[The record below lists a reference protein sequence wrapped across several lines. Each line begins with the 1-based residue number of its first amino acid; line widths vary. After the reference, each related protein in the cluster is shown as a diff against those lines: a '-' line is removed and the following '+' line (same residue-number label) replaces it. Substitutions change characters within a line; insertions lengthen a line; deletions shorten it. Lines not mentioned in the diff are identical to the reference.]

1 MTLIKIWR
9 ASSYLQFLDRGVN
22 LQLESSVVILVS
34 SFLNYS
40 MNINLLF
47 KNPQIYLK
55 RSVVFSLGLKSTY
68 RLIVALKEL
77 NSQ

>member
-1 MTLIKIWR
+1 M
-9 ASSYLQFLDRGVN
+9 N
-22 LQLESSVVILVS
+22 LQLESSVVILIS
-34 SFLNYS
+34 SFCNYS
-40 MNINLLF
+40 MNIILLF

-55 RSVVFSLGLKSTY
+55 RSIVFSLGLKSTY